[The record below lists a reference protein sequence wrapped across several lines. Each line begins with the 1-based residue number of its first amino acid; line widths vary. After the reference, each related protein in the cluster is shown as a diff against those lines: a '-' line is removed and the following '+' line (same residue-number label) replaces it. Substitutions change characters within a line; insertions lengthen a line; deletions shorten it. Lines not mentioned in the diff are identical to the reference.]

1 MTAETSRK
9 PLPPFKAPAGLG
21 YVEPGTYERVSAA
34 SPAIRVMTSL
44 RQVSAG
50 TIRPDATLAEATQT
64 MIARGVRLLLV
75 VDRDNLVVG
84 LITARDTQGE
94 RPVRLV
100 HEQGGR
106 FEDLQ
111 VRDVMTPRD
120 AIDLIDIRDVMR
132 AEVRDIVATLKDQGR
147 QHALV
152 AEPIRS
158 PARSASAASSPR
170 PRSAANWACRFRL
183 SRSPGPSP
191 RSRRPWPRNTDG
203 GNAWNHEGHEANVR
217 PGSFTRRGGTRLT
230 RSGWDPCKTLWGGFP
245 P

>member
-50 TIRPDATLAEATQT
+50 TVRPDATIAEATQT

-111 VRDVMTPRD
+111 VRDVMTPRE
-120 AIDLIDIRDVMR
+120 AVDLIDIRDVMR

-152 AEPIRS
+152 AETDPITGQIRICGIF
-158 PARSASAASSPR
+158 SATQIGRQLGLAVQTFEVA
-170 PRSAANWACRFRL
+170 
-183 SRSPGPSP
+183 
-191 RSRRPWPRNTDG
+191 
-203 GNAWNHEGHEANVR
+203 
-217 PGSFTRRGGTRLT
+217 
-230 RSGWDPCKTLWGGFP
+230 KTFAEIQVAFAKEY
-245 P
+245 

>member
-1 MTAETSRK
+1 MSAETSRK

-21 YVEPGTYERVSAA
+21 YIEPGTYERVSAT

-152 AEPIRS
+152 AETDPITGRI
-158 PARSASAASSPR
+158 RICGIFSATQIGRQLGLPVQTFEVAKTFAEIQAAL
-170 PRSAANWACRFRL
+170 AK
-183 SRSPGPSP
+183 
-191 RSRRPWPRNTDG
+191 
-203 GNAWNHEGHEANVR
+203 EY
-217 PGSFTRRGGTRLT
+217 
-230 RSGWDPCKTLWGGFP
+230 
-245 P
+245 